1 MTERDA
7 APSKPTPT
15 IARRAILLAACAV
28 AACLVGFT
36 IVHVG
41 KVIAAKDRDILIK
54 QLTDGCL
61 ANISTASGA
70 LSPPCSFNAVE
81 FRPCNT
87 QRTTGFGYAPWSNTE
102 TDVLMQSATPE
113 ELQLCT
119 CVSTSI
125 LERFGSGG
133 LDDLE
138 TDRQK
143 RKTFKATLVEAAKQC
158 GGATSDDKTTLQI
171 GEPAR

>member
-1 MTERDA
+1 M
-7 APSKPTPT
+7 PSKPTPT

-41 KVIAAKDRDILIK
+41 KVIAAKEREILTK

-61 ANISTASGA
+61 ANISTARGA
-70 LSPPCSFNAVE
+70 PSLPCSYNGDDAG
-81 FRPCNT
+81 RPCT
-87 QRTTGFGYAPWSNTE
+87 QRTTGFGYTPWSATE

-119 CVSTSI
+119 CISTRI
-125 LERFGSGG
+125 LDKFGSGADD
-133 LDDLE
+133 LHDLE
-138 TDRQK
+138 TDPQK
-143 RKTFKATLVEAAKQC
+143 RKSFKTTLVDVAKQC
-158 GGATSDDKTTLQI
+158 GGATSDDKTTVRLQI